1 MFSKVLHPELYLANF
16 NWVYHWVKIYF
27 FTKVTDTIF
36 VIFLISII
44 CLFTLKNIKNKSYV
58 GYNHN
63 YNPLFAI
70 LIILF
75 LEWFINHPALR
86 YGGYT
91 LLALMFFIPLSIFLK
106 TKVLFDNK
114 FKKKVIIL
122 IVIALSFFVI
132 KNISRLNKEHT
143 KYRYNILINPYFYI
157 NENSFYFQKILA
169 DLQHKY
175 KKNTDSFYLIL
186 NYDLI
191 NNDN

>member
-1 MFSKVLHPELYLANF
+1 MKSWYSLWSKAGASPTFRIEDPELYLANF

-44 CLFTLKNIKNKSYV
+44 CLFTLKNIKNKSYI

-91 LLALMFFIPLSIFLK
+91 LLALMFFIPLSIFLE
-106 TKVLFDNK
+106 NK
-114 FKKKVIIL
+114 SII
-122 IVIALSFFVI
+122 
-132 KNISRLNKEHT
+132 
-143 KYRYNILINPYFYI
+143 
-157 NENSFYFQKILA
+157 
-169 DLQHKY
+169 
-175 KKNTDSFYLIL
+175 
-186 NYDLI
+186 
-191 NNDN
+191 